1 MEKEL
6 GRKVLRMYN
15 DDGTYMEKNGTDV
28 AITITLI
35 IVFGLVTGFI
45 NVKSHM
51 KMLRKDFQ
59 NIRCDPTIVPFA
71 GEIAAPEGVDKMKF
85 AADNFEQC
93 TRNILKG
100 IAIEAFNPVEMMMSV
115 FNSTFTNMNG
125 SMGGMMEF
133 FDNLRKNIARIPTLL
148 YGIIL
153 SVLVPLKRAIQSME
167 DLFGRMMAVGQ
178 NIINLV
184 TGTTNLLLSVLNLL
198 LNFFIGILIVAVG
211 VIIGLLAAAYFF
223 PPMAAA
229 AGAMILAATALLG
242 FTLAVIIIITT
253 AFGSYAD
260 GSEVP
265 SIPSCFHPDTL
276 VETAAGTHISI
287 KDIQLGTELK
297 GGGRVRSK
305 MKIANTNDMYVFK
318 DTNTI
323 VSGTHL
329 VLDVTDGTFIPVS
342 EAFAKG
348 CAILVP
354 YNQTVPEV
362 HCLITSNHIIPAG
375 GRIFHDW
382 EDNNGSASKDW

>member
-6 GRKVLRMYN
+6 GRKVLKMYN
-15 DDGTYMEKNGTDV
+15 EDGTYMEKNGTDV

-35 IVFGLVTGFI
+35 IIFSAVTGLI
-45 NVKSHM
+45 NVQSRM

-71 GEIAAPEGVDKMKF
+71 GEIAAPEGVNKMTF

-100 IAIEAFNPVEMMMSV
+100 IAVEAFNPVEMLMSV
-115 FNSTFTNMNG
+115 FNSTFSGMNG
-125 SMGGMMEF
+125 SMSGMMEF
-133 FDNLRKNIARIPTLL
+133 FDLLRKNIARIPTLL

-153 SVLVPLKRAIQSME
+153 SVLVPLKRAIQAME

-198 LNFFIGILIVAVG
+198 LNFFIGILVVAVG

-242 FTLAVIIIITT
+242 FTLAVIIVIAT

-276 VETAAGTHISI
+276 VETADGTEVCI
-287 KDIQLGTELK
+287 KDVRLGTALK

-305 MKIANTNDMYVFK
+305 MRIANANDMYIFM
-318 DTNTI
+318 DSGTI

-329 VLDVTDGTFIPVS
+329 VLDDSIGKFVPVG

-348 CAILVP
+348 CANLVA
-354 YNQTVPEV
+354 YDKDVPEV

>member
-6 GRKVLRMYN
+6 GKKVLKMYN
-15 DDGTYMEKNGTDV
+15 EDGSYMEKNGTDV

-35 IVFGLVTGFI
+35 IVFGAVTGLI
-45 NVKSHM
+45 NVHSHM

-59 NIRCDPTIVPFA
+59 EIRCDPTIVPFA
-71 GEIAAPEGVDKMKF
+71 GEIAAPEGVNKMKF

-100 IAIEAFNPVEMMMSV
+100 IAIEAFNPVEMLMSV
-115 FNSTFTNMNG
+115 FNSTFSGMTG
-125 SMGGMMEF
+125 SLGSMMEF
-133 FDNLRKNIARIPTLL
+133 FDRLRENIGKIPTLL

-153 SVLVPLKRAIQSME
+153 SVLVPLKRAMQALE
-167 DLFGRMMAVGQ
+167 DLFSRMSAVGQ

-198 LNFFIGILIVAVG
+198 LNFFIGILVLVVVMIV
-211 VIIGLLAAAYFF
+211 GLLAAAFFF
-223 PPMAAA
+223 PPMLKVAAA
-229 AGAMILAATALLG
+229 TILAATALLG
-242 FTLAVIIIITT
+242 FTLAIIVIIAT

-276 VETAAGTHISI
+276 VETADGTEVCI
-287 KDIQLGTELK
+287 KDVRLGTTLK

-329 VLDVTDGTFIPVS
+329 VLDVSENAFIPVS

-348 CAILVP
+348 CANLAP
-354 YNQTVPEV
+354 YTQTVPEV
-362 HCLITSNHIIPAG
+362 HCLNTSNHIIPAG